1 MVMKNVPVS
10 YPGSASVP
18 GGASMM
24 KLTKGRQKIEMK
36 KIEEINSR
44 QVAFSKRRIGL
55 FKKASEICVLTEAQI
70 AILVSSPGG
79 RLFAFGHPNP
89 DVLFDCYPNNNNK
102 EYSTTN
108 NITGADT
115 AATQNS
121 TPPLPMVNFNQHYI
135 EVLRELEAEK
145 KRGETIPVSS
155 EGSCWFDEPVDG
167 LDVEEVRQYLCSL
180 DELKKK
186 VLTRA
191 DELTMINNSSAAF
204 VGSSNNFQL
213 VDIPSNTGVD
223 GGLNF
228 QYGGDFGNL

>member
-1 MVMKNVPVS
+1 MVMKKVPVS
-10 YPGSASVP
+10 DPGSASAP

-36 KIEEINSR
+36 KIKEINSL
-44 QVAFSKRRIGL
+44 QVAFSKRRTGL

-70 AILVSSPGG
+70 AILVISPGG
-79 RLFAFGHPNP
+79 RIFVFGHPNP

-108 NITGADT
+108 NT

-167 LDVEEVRQYLCSL
+167 LDVEEVQQYLCSL

-191 DELTMINNSSAAF
+191 DEVTMINNSSAAF
-204 VGSSNNFQL
+204 VGSSNNFQP
-213 VDIPSNTGVD
+213 VDIPTNTGVD
-223 GGLNF
+223 GGLNV
-228 QYGGDFGNL
+228 QYGEGFGNL